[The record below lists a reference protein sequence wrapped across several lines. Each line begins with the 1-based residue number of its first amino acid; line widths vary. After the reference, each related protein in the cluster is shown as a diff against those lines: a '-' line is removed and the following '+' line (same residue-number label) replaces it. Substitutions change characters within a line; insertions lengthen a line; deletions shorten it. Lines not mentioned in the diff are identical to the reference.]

1 MDTFCNMHKSE
12 ELYQNRSKGAQS
24 MTEQYYLVKEV
35 NVINKNTVGKNIWI
49 NDTKAYNNSL

>member
-12 ELYQNRSKGAQS
+12 ELCQKQSKGAQS

-35 NVINKNTVGKNIWI
+35 NVINKNTVGKNI
-49 NDTKAYNNSL
+49 